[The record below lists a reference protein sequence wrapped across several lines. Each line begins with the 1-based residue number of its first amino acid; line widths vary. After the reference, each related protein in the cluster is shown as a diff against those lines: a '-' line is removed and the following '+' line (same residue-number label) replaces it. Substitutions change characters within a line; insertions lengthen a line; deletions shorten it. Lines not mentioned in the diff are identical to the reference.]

1 MEDMQLNWKVVEVL
15 LEEQIFHLPHMDC
28 DRVAM

>member
-1 MEDMQLNWKVVEVL
+1 MEDNAVKVVEVL
-15 LEEQIFHLPHMDC
+15 LEEQIFHLLHIDC

>member
-1 MEDMQLNWKVVEVL
+1 MELDWKVVEVL
-15 LEEQIFHLPHMDC
+15 LEEQIFPLLHIDC